1 MSSCHSVAYRL
12 KHPQPL
18 KFDYLDPPLL
28 SLIFLLLV
36 LFLLPPW
43 LASCSSVS
51 TLSDSCGTIIQMLL
65 ASLVVLGRPA
75 LHHEIPLWL
84 ISYAL

>member
-1 MSSCHSVAYRL
+1 
-12 KHPQPL
+12 
-18 KFDYLDPPLL
+18 
-28 SLIFLLLV
+28 LLV